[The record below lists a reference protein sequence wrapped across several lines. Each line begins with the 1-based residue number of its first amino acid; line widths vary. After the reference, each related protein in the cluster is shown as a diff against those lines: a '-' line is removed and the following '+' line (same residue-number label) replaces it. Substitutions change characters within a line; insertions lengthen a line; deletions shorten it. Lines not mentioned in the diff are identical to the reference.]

1 MNSFHFILG
10 EGEDVVDSKGKS
22 VKVKKKKKQGWSGI
36 LFSVPTIKVKESKNY
51 RTPDKEVPDY
61 LKTEQIP

>member
-22 VKVKKKKKQGWSGI
+22 VKVKKKKTGLIGDFVFSADHQSEGKQK
-36 LFSVPTIKVKESKNY
+36 LLY
-51 RTPDKEVPDY
+51 AR
-61 LKTEQIP
+61 

>member
-22 VKVKKKKKQGWSGI
+22 VKVNKKKTGLIGDFVFSADHQSEGKQK
-36 LFSVPTIKVKESKNY
+36 LLY
-51 RTPDKEVPDY
+51 AR
-61 LKTEQIP
+61 

>member
-22 VKVKKKKKQGWSGI
+22 VKVKKKKQGWSGI
-36 LFSVPTIKVKESKNY
+36 LFSVPTIKVKES
-51 RTPDKEVPDY
+51 
-61 LKTEQIP
+61 